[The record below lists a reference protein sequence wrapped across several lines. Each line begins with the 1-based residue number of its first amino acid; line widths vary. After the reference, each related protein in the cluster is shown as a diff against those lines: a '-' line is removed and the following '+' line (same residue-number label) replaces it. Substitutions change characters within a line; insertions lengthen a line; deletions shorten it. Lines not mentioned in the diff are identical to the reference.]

1 MIIDIHCIT
10 FTQIIVRNDA
20 NWNRILRAFVRL
32 AGKAGKDI
40 ADDISNADIL
50 KSTE

>member
-1 MIIDIHCIT
+1 MIDVHCIT
-10 FTQIIVRNDA
+10 FTQIIVRNGA
-20 NWNRILRAFVRL
+20 SWNRILRVFIRL